1 MLDTDHDVDQY
12 TIGQLAKAAGVGVE
26 TIRYYQRRELLPV
39 PEVATGFRTYP
50 AKLVERI
57 RFIKRAQELG
67 FSLDEIANLLMLEDS
82 NDRQAIRDVAQE
94 RLTQVQAKLADLH
107 RMEDM
112 LTQLIH
118 QCASSAQQ
126 AQCPI
131 IQALTSS
138 KRDDLP
144 PCHDQGVVT

>member
-1 MLDTDHDVDQY
+1 MLDMDQY

-39 PEVATGFRTYP
+39 PEVACGFRTYP
-50 AKLVERI
+50 ASLVERI

-67 FSLDEIANLLMLEDS
+67 FSLDEIANLLMLEDA
-82 NDRQAIRDVAQE
+82 NDKHAIREVAQE
-94 RLTQVQAKLADLH
+94 RLLQVQTKLADLH

-112 LTQLIH
+112 LTQLIQ
-118 QCASSAQQ
+118 QCASSTQQ

-131 IQALTSS
+131 IQALGSDIS
-138 KRDDLP
+138 KP
-144 PCHDQGVVT
+144 A

>member
-1 MLDTDHDVDQY
+1 MSDADQY

-39 PEVATGFRTYP
+39 PEVASGFRTYP
-50 AKLVERI
+50 ARLAERI

-67 FSLDEIANLLMLEDS
+67 FSLDEIANLLMLEDG

-94 RLTQVQAKLADLH
+94 RLSQVKAKLADLH

-112 LTQLIH
+112 LTELIH
-118 QCASSAQQ
+118 QCASSTEQ

-131 IQALTSS
+131 IQALASD
-138 KRDDLP
+138 KP
-144 PCHDQGVVT
+144 AEGKACQH

>member
-1 MLDTDHDVDQY
+1 MIDADQY

-26 TIRYYQRRELLPV
+26 TVRYYQRRDLLPV
-39 PEVATGFRTYP
+39 PQVATGFRTYP
-50 AKLVERI
+50 ASLAERI

-67 FSLDEIANLLMLEDS
+67 FSLDEIANLLMLEDG
-82 NDRQAIRDVAQE
+82 NDKHAIRELAQE
-94 RLTQVQAKLADLH
+94 RLLQVQAKLTDLH
-107 RMEDM
+107 KMEDM

-131 IQALTSS
+131 IQALASVAPDTL
-138 KRDDLP
+138 KT
-144 PCHDQGVVT
+144 CHD

>member
-1 MLDTDHDVDQY
+1 MLDADQY

-26 TIRYYQRRELLPV
+26 TIRYYQRRDLLPV
-39 PEVATGFRTYP
+39 PAVATGFRTYP
-50 AKLVERI
+50 ANLAERI

-67 FSLDEIANLLMLEDS
+67 FSLDEIANLLMLEDG

-94 RLTQVQAKLADLH
+94 RLLQVQAKLLDLH

-118 QCASSAQQ
+118 QCASSTQQ
-126 AQCPI
+126 VQCPI
-131 IQALTSS
+131 IQALASS
-138 KRDDLP
+138 SPDEVKA
-144 PCHDQGVVT
+144 CQH

>member
-1 MLDTDHDVDQY
+1 MIDADQY

-26 TIRYYQRRELLPV
+26 TVRYYQRRDLLPV
-39 PEVATGFRTYP
+39 PQVATGFRTYP
-50 AKLVERI
+50 ASLAERI

-67 FSLDEIANLLMLEDS
+67 FSLDEIANLLMLEDG
-82 NDRQAIRDVAQE
+82 NDKHAIRELAQE
-94 RLTQVQAKLADLH
+94 RLLQVQAKLTDLH
-107 RMEDM
+107 KMEDM

-131 IQALTSS
+131 IQALASVAPES
-138 KRDDLP
+138 LKR
-144 PCHDQGVVT
+144 

>member
-1 MLDTDHDVDQY
+1 MSDADQY

-26 TIRYYQRRELLPV
+26 TVRYYQRRELLPV
-39 PEVATGFRTYP
+39 PEVASGFRTYP
-50 AKLVERI
+50 ASLAERI

-67 FSLDEIANLLMLEDS
+67 FSLDEIANLLMLEDG

-94 RLTQVQAKLADLH
+94 RLLQVKAKLADLH

-112 LTQLIH
+112 LTGLIQ
-118 QCASSAQQ
+118 QCASSTEQ

-131 IQALTSS
+131 IQALATDKSGAG
-138 KRDDLP
+138 KT
-144 PCHDQGVVT
+144 CQH

>member
-1 MLDTDHDVDQY
+1 MIDADQY

-26 TIRYYQRRELLPV
+26 TVRYYQRRDLLPV
-39 PEVATGFRTYP
+39 PQVATGFRTYP
-50 AKLVERI
+50 ASLAERI

-67 FSLDEIANLLMLEDS
+67 FSLDEIANLLMLEDG
-82 NDRQAIRDVAQE
+82 NDKHAIRELAQE
-94 RLTQVQAKLADLH
+94 RLLQVQAKLTDLH
-107 RMEDM
+107 KMEDM

-131 IQALTSS
+131 IQALASVAPDTL
-138 KRDDLP
+138 KN
-144 PCHDQGVVT
+144 CHD

>member
-1 MLDTDHDVDQY
+1 MTDADQY

-26 TIRYYQRRELLPV
+26 TIRYYQRRDLLPV

-50 AKLVERI
+50 ASLVERI

-67 FSLDEIANLLMLEDS
+67 FSLDEIANLLMLEDG
-82 NDRQAIRDVAQE
+82 NDKHAIRELAQE
-94 RLTQVQAKLADLH
+94 RLLQVQAKLADLH

-131 IQALTSS
+131 IQALASVTPDTAQS
-138 KRDDLP
+138 
-144 PCHDQGVVT
+144 CHD

>member
-1 MLDTDHDVDQY
+1 MIDADHDADQY

-26 TIRYYQRRELLPV
+26 TVRYYQRRNLLPV

-50 AKLVERI
+50 ANLAERI

-67 FSLDEIANLLMLEDS
+67 FSLDEIANLLMLEDG

-112 LTQLIH
+112 LTGLIQ
-118 QCASSAQQ
+118 QCASSDQQ

-131 IQALTSS
+131 IQALASRKPTDGMACHSQ
-138 KRDDLP
+138 DL
-144 PCHDQGVVT
+144 